1 MYNYPEIDMDA
12 AQIGGMV
19 GIILIIYLVILLFA
33 SIFGIISYILTSLG
47 TYTIA
52 NRRGIK
58 NAWLAWIPVGST
70 WIMGCISDQYQ
81 QVAKGKNTRRRI
93 TLLVTY
99 AVTMGASFIVG
110 VISGILEFVPDA
122 MVLAIVMLVV
132 ALAMLGVAIA
142 YSVLFYFCL
151 YDLYASC
158 KPESG
163 VLYIVLTI
171 LVSITTPFLIFSC
184 RNKDQGMPAP
194 QPQYQ
199 PPVYGQQP
207 PVYGQ
212 QPPMYGQQPTWQ
224 SVQNQP
230 VQPTYQPQPY
240 QPQQPGYQPP
250 MPPAEPWEQRPEQ

>member
-1 MYNYPEIDMDA
+1 MEDFGVA
-12 AQIGGMV
+12 F
-19 GIILIIYLVILLFA
+19 GILLIVYLVILLFT
-33 SIFGIISYILTSLG
+33 SVFGIISYILTSLG
-47 TYTIA
+47 AYTIA

-70 WIMGCISDQYQ
+70 WIIGYISDQYQ
-81 QVAKGKNTRRRI
+81 QVTKGKNTRRRI
-93 TLLVTY
+93 TLMVTY
-99 AVTMGASFIVG
+99 AVTIGASFVVG
-110 VISGILEFVPDA
+110 IIGGILEFVPDA
-122 MVLAIVMLVV
+122 MVFAVVMLVMAF
-132 ALAMLGVAIA
+132 ALLGVSIA

-158 KPESG
+158 KPESS

-184 RNKDQGMPAP
+184 RNKDQGMVPP

-207 PVYGQ
+207 
-212 QPPMYGQQPTWQ
+212 TWQ

-230 VQPTYQPQPY
+230 TQPNYQQPSYQPQPY
-240 QPQQPGYQPP
+240 QPQQPQYQPP
-250 MPPAEPWEQRPEQ
+250 QQPVEPWEQNQQ

>member
-1 MYNYPEIDMDA
+1 MEDLGVA
-12 AQIGGMV
+12 F
-19 GIILIIYLVILLFA
+19 GILLIVYLVILLCT
-33 SIFGIISYILTSLG
+33 SVFGIISYILTSLG
-47 TYTIA
+47 AYTIA

-70 WIMGCISDQYQ
+70 WIIGYISDQYQ

-93 TLLVTY
+93 TLMVTY
-99 AVTMGASFIVG
+99 AVTIGASFVVG
-110 VISGILEFVPDA
+110 IIGGILEFVPDA
-122 MVLAIVMLVV
+122 MVFAVVMLVMV
-132 ALAMLGVAIA
+132 LALLGVSIA

-158 KPESG
+158 KPESS

-184 RNKDQGMPAP
+184 RNKDQGMVPP

-207 PVYGQ
+207 
-212 QPPMYGQQPTWQ
+212 TWQ

-230 VQPTYQPQPY
+230 TQPTYQQPSYQPQPY
-240 QPQQPGYQPP
+240 QPQQPQYQPP
-250 MPPAEPWEQRPEQ
+250 QQPVEPWEQNQQ

>member
-1 MYNYPEIDMDA
+1 
-12 AQIGGMV
+12 
-19 GIILIIYLVILLFA
+19 
-33 SIFGIISYILTSLG
+33 
-47 TYTIA
+47 
-52 NRRGIK
+52 
-58 NAWLAWIPVGST
+58 
-70 WIMGCISDQYQ
+70 
-81 QVAKGKNTRRRI
+81 
-93 TLLVTY
+93 
-99 AVTMGASFIVG
+99 
-110 VISGILEFVPDA
+110 
-122 MVLAIVMLVV
+122 
-132 ALAMLGVAIA
+132 
-142 YSVLFYFCL
+142 
-151 YDLYASC
+151 
-158 KPESG
+158 

-212 QPPMYGQQPTWQ
+212 QPTWQ

>member
-110 VISGILEFVPDA
+110 IISGILEFVPDA
-122 MVLAIVMLVV
+122 MVLAMVMLVV

-212 QPPMYGQQPTWQ
+212 QPTWQ

-230 VQPTYQPQPY
+230 VQPAYQQPTYQQQPY

>member
-1 MYNYPEIDMDA
+1 MLNFPDLDLDA
-12 AQIGGMV
+12 AALGGVV
-19 GIILIIYLVILLFA
+19 GVVLIIYLIILLFA

-47 TYTIA
+47 TYAIA

-58 NAWLAWIPVGST
+58 NAWLTWIPVGNI

-93 TLLVTY
+93 TLLITY

-110 VISGILEFVPDA
+110 IISGILEFIPDA
-122 MVLAIVMLVV
+122 MVLAMVMLVV

-184 RNKDQGMPAP
+184 RNKDQGMVPPP
-194 QPQYQ
+194 QPQY
-199 PPVYGQQP
+199 Y
-207 PVYGQ
+207 
-212 QPPMYGQQPTWQ
+212 PPMYGQQPAWQ

>member
-1 MYNYPEIDMDA
+1 MEDLLLMSGLE
-12 AQIGGMV
+12 GG
-19 GIILIIYLVILLFA
+19 LLWGFYGFYMMLA
-33 SIFGIISYILTSLG
+33 FVWPIAVYVLQSLG
-47 TYTIA
+47 LYKMA
-52 NRRGIK
+52 QNRGINK
-58 NAWLAWIPVGST
+58 PWLAWIPVGST

-93 TLLVTY
+93 TLLITY

-110 VISGILEFVPDA
+110 IISGILEFIPDA
-122 MVLAIVMLVV
+122 MVLAMVMLVV
-132 ALAMLGVAIA
+132 ALAMLGMAIA

-199 PPVYGQQP
+199 PPVYGQKP
-207 PVYGQ
+207 PV
-212 QPPMYGQQPTWQ
+212 YGQQPTWQ

-230 VQPTYQPQPY
+230 VQPAYQQPQY
-240 QPQQPGYQPP
+240 QQQPYQPP
-250 MPPAEPWEQRPEQ
+250 MPPAEPWDQNQQ

>member
-1 MYNYPEIDMDA
+1 MYNFPEIDMDA
-12 AQIGGMV
+12 AAMGSVV

-93 TLLVTY
+93 TLLITY

-110 VISGILEFVPDA
+110 IISGILEFIPDA
-122 MVLAIVMLVV
+122 MVLAMVMLVV
-132 ALAMLGVAIA
+132 ALAMLGMAIA

-199 PPVYGQQP
+199 PPVYGQKP
-207 PVYGQ
+207 PV
-212 QPPMYGQQPTWQ
+212 YGQQPTWQ

-230 VQPTYQPQPY
+230 VQPAYQQPQY
-240 QPQQPGYQPP
+240 QQQPYQPP
-250 MPPAEPWEQRPEQ
+250 MPPAEPWDQNQQ

>member
-1 MYNYPEIDMDA
+1 MEELGA
-12 AQIGGMV
+12 AFG
-19 GIILIIYLVILLFA
+19 ILLIVYLIMLAFA
-33 SIFGIISYILTSLG
+33 SIFGIISYVLTSLG

-81 QVAKGKNTRRRI
+81 QVAKGKNKRRRI
-93 TLLVTY
+93 ALLVTY
-99 AVTMGASFIVG
+99 AVTMVLSFFVG
-110 VISGILEFVPDA
+110 IIGGVLEFFPDE
-122 MVLAIVMLVV
+122 MGLAAVMLLI
-132 ALAMLGVAIA
+132 ALALLGVSVA
-142 YSVLFYFCL
+142 YTVLQYFCL

-171 LVSITTPFLIFSC
+171 LVSVATPFLIFSC
-184 RNKDQGMPAP
+184 RNKDLGMTAP

-207 PVYGQ
+207 
-212 QPPMYGQQPTWQ
+212 TWQ
-224 SVQNQP
+224 SMQN
-230 VQPTYQPQPY
+230 PTYQPPVQ
-240 QPQQPGYQPP
+240 QPQYQPP
-250 MPPAEPWEQRPEQ
+250 QQPAEPWEQNQQ

>member
-93 TLLVTY
+93 TLLITY

-122 MVLAIVMLVV
+122 MVLAMVMLVV

-212 QPPMYGQQPTWQ
+212 QPTWQ
-224 SVQNQP
+224 NVQNQP
-230 VQPTYQPQPY
+230 VQPAYQQPTYQ
-240 QPQQPGYQPP
+240 QQPYQPP

>member
-19 GIILIIYLVILLFA
+19 GIVLIIYLVILLFA

-93 TLLVTY
+93 TLLITY
-99 AVTMGASFIVG
+99 AVTMGASFIMG
-110 VISGILEFVPDA
+110 VIGGLLEVVPDA
-122 MVLAIVMLVV
+122 MVLAMVMLVV

-212 QPPMYGQQPTWQ
+212 QPTWQ